1 MGPRLRV
8 SSERLEKPRIEPT
21 IPGLE
26 GEQHNHYATEASST
40 IHRLPKS
47 EIFKRKKK
55 KKDSHAARLKVTTDA
70 LPIPVAVPE
79 FVYWRFKFTK
89 RGLIYA
95 NFTRLLIDFSLFFRI
110 FPMKMN

>member
-8 SSERLEKPRIEPT
+8 SSERLEKPGIEPT

-26 GEQHNHYATEASST
+26 GEQLNHYATEASST

-47 EIFKRKKK
+47 EILKK
-55 KKDSHAARLKVTTDA
+55 KKDSHAARLKVTIDA
-70 LPIPVAVPE
+70 LPIPVPVPE

-89 RGLIYA
+89 RGLIC
-95 NFTRLLIDFSLFFRI
+95 
-110 FPMKMN
+110 